1 MFLSIIIPVYKVEA
15 YLRECLDSIA
25 ASPLDCWE
33 AILIDDGSPDR
44 CPQICDEYAAKDS
57 RFRVIHQDNAGV
69 AAARNAGLDAAQ
81 GEWIWFVDSDDVVD
95 MRPVGEMMEWIND
108 NVNENENDTKTVDV
122 HVDVDVPVIKKV
134 DLVMFD
140 LVTFDDNEDTS
151 YDTLKL
157 RNTSLR
163 YADAT
168 KMVDVHVDVPVDVSV
183 NKNGFLMNH
192 ICYHHPRLWYRRR
205 CLDHHQRP
213 LRFTRGIRLA
223 EDLEFQYK
231 YLTICEHP
239 VKFDVTLYYYR
250 LRNNSATGDVAYRQ
264 RAVEDL
270 PVVLKNL
277 AIWTKENDIKPEPW
291 YDYRIMKML
300 QNLLYSAE
308 KVYETGRI
316 SNDTQRNENDN
327 EGVRVEVDVILQKE
341 VREIVKE
348 YRDLGFSFV
357 KKSKIMLATW
367 SVKAYFLFNR
377 SYLKIKG
384 FQ

>member
-1 MFLSIIIPVYKVEA
+1 MFLSIIIPVYKVEP
-15 YLRECLDSIA
+15 YLRECLDSVA

-33 AILIDDGSPDR
+33 VILIDDGSPDG
-44 CPQICDEYAAKDS
+44 CPQICDEYVAKDK
-57 RFRVIHQDNAGV
+57 RFRVIHQKNAGV

-95 MRPVGEMMEWIND
+95 MRPVDEMVSWLKEHP
-108 NVNENENDTKTVDV
+108 ET
-122 HVDVDVPVIKKV
+122 

-140 LVTFDDNEDTS
+140 LNTFNDNEETSFDAHS
-151 YDTLKL
+151 YDKLTL

-163 YADAT
+163 NADAT
-168 KMVDVHVDVPVDVSV
+168 KTVDVCVD
-183 NKNGFLMNH
+183 KNDFLMNH
-192 ICYHHPRLWYRRR
+192 ICYHHQRLWYRRGWVN
-205 CLDHHQRP
+205 HHQQ
-213 LRFTRGIRLA
+213 LIRFSQGIRVG

-231 YLTICEHP
+231 YLTRCQHP

-277 AIWTKENDIKPEPW
+277 AVWTKENDVKPEPW
-291 YDYRIMKML
+291 YDYRIMKLL

-308 KVYETGRI
+308 KVYEMER
-316 SNDTQRNENDN
+316 SSYDTQSYVNDKKN
-327 EGVRVEVDVILQKE
+327 GVKVNVIVQEE
-341 VREIVKE
+341 VRDIVKD

-357 KKSKIMLATW
+357 NNMKIRIAEW
-367 SVKAYFLFNR
+367 NVKTYFLFNKA
-377 SYLKIKG
+377 YLQLKG
-384 FQ
+384 VK